1 MSRCILCNSST
12 DIEGG
17 HLRMTFS
24 KEEQGYICENC
35 NYEIYS
41 SIEELEERDRE
52 IALASEE
59 SRPEVGGGGTK
70 QELPGGFNT
79 LRQET
84 SDLELP
90 VQLLQN
96 PSDTE

>member
-1 MSRCILCNSST
+1 
-12 DIEGG
+12 
-17 HLRMTFS
+17 MTFS

-52 IALASEE
+52 TTLASEE
-59 SRPEVGGGGTK
+59 NRPEVGGGGTK
-70 QELPGGFNT
+70 QELPGGIDT

-84 SDLELP
+84 PDSELP
-90 VQLLQN
+90 VQFLQD